1 MAVPWHRDAR
11 PGLFPWTRLGPWAPD
26 PIQCVA
32 AMALALGEADD
43 VSMQFPR
50 ITRDPG
56 VMGGRAC
63 LRGMRVTAAMIV
75 GQIAAGRSVDDV
87 LGDYP
92 CLEGEDVFE
101 ALRYAAWLAGGQ
113 DACPGARVVADLIGG
128 WRPLQLLFERATLA
142 QQAIPS
148 EGPLLQVLSW

>member
-1 MAVPWHRDAR
+1 
-11 PGLFPWTRLGPWAPD
+11 
-26 PIQCVA
+26 
-32 AMALALGEADD
+32 
-43 VSMQFPR
+43 
-50 ITRDPG
+50 
-56 VMGGRAC
+56 MGGKAC

-92 CLEGEDVFE
+92 CLEGADVFE
-101 ALRYAAWLAGGQ
+101 ALRYAAWLAGGR
-113 DACPGARVVADLIGG
+113 DACPGARVVADLVGG

-148 EGPLLQVLSW
+148 DGPLLQVSSW